1 MNTYISFL
9 RGINV
14 GGHSKIKMKE
24 LIELYESL
32 GLKNVKTYV
41 QSGNV
46 VFESNGNNINQIIK
60 KIETGIQKKFGL
72 DVKVIIRTPDEIK
85 RIIKN
90 NPFLKRKGV
99 DIIRL
104 HVTFLSGKPE
114 PALIKG
120 LKVNKKESE
129 EFIISGSEIYLYFP
143 EGMGTAKL
151 QPGILE
157 KKLNVAAT
165 ARNWNT
171 VNALAEMANSK

>member
-14 GGHSKIKMKE
+14 GGHAKIKMKD
-24 LIELYESL
+24 LAELYESL
-32 GLKNVKTYV
+32 GFKNVRTYV

-46 VFESNGNNINQIIK
+46 VFESNGNNIDPIIK
-60 KIETGIQKKFGL
+60 KIETGIQKQFGL
-72 DVKVIIRTPDEIK
+72 DVKVMVRTPEEIK

-90 NPFLKRKGV
+90 NPFLKRK
-99 DIIRL
+99 DIDIVRL
-104 HVTFLSGKPE
+104 HVIFLSRKPE
-114 PALIKG
+114 PALIKD
-120 LKVNKKESE
+120 LKINKKESE
-129 EFIISGSEIYLYFP
+129 EFLISGSEIYLYFP

-157 KKLNVAAT
+157 KKLNIAAT

-171 VNALAEMANSK
+171 VNALAEMSKLK

>member
-1 MNTYISFL
+1 MNTYISLL

-14 GGHSKIKMKE
+14 GGHAKIKMKG
-24 LIELYESL
+24 LAELYESL
-32 GLKNVKTYV
+32 GFKNVRTYV

-60 KIETGIQKKFGL
+60 KIETGIQKKFDL
-72 DVKVIIRTPDEIK
+72 SVKVTIRTQEEIK

-90 NPFLKRKGV
+90 NPFLKRKT
-99 DIIRL
+99 IEIERL
-104 HVTFLSGKPE
+104 HVIFLSEKPD
-114 PALIKG
+114 PALIKN

-129 EFIISGSEIYLYFP
+129 EFIICGSEIYLYFP

-171 VNALAEMANSK
+171 VNALAVMANSK

>member
-14 GGHSKIKMKE
+14 GGHAKIKMKE
-24 LIELYESL
+24 LSELYESF
-32 GLKNVKTYV
+32 GFKNVKTYV

-46 VFESNGNNINQIIK
+46 VFDSAGESDKISK
-60 KIETGIQKKFGL
+60 KIETGIQKQFGL
-72 DVKVIIRTPDEIK
+72 DVKVMVRTPEEIK

-90 NPFLKRKGV
+90 NPFLKRKAI
-99 DIIRL
+99 DIVRL
-104 HVTFLSGKPE
+104 HVIFLSEKPE
-114 PALIKG
+114 PALIKD

-171 VNALAEMANSK
+171 VNALAEMAKLK

>member
-1 MNTYISFL
+1 MNIYISFL

-14 GGHSKIKMKE
+14 GGHAKIKMKD
-24 LIELYESL
+24 LAELYESL
-32 GLKNVKTYV
+32 GFKNVRTYL
-41 QSGNV
+41 QSGNA
-46 VFESNGNNINQIIK
+46 VFESNSESDKISK
-60 KIETGIQKKFGL
+60 KIETGIQKQFDL
-72 DVKVIIRTPDEIK
+72 SVKVMIRTPEEIK

-90 NPFLKRKGV
+90 NPFLKRKAI
-99 DIIRL
+99 DIERL
-104 HVTFLSGKPE
+104 HVVFLSEKPE
-114 PALIKG
+114 PALIKD

-171 VNALAEMANSK
+171 VNALAEMSNSK